1 MFGLSKY
8 RLFLIAIFLGVW
20 ALAAIEPLFPDDWLL
35 ENFLVFLIPV
45 LLIIFGKKMKWS
57 DTSYT
62 LLLLLAVLHLIGSH
76 YTYEHVPFGYTLG
89 EWFGTTRNMY
99 DRLVHFSFGLLMAYP
114 ARELCVRVAKVRGGW
129 SYYLPV
135 DIIMS
140 LSALYEIIEWISA
153 RRVAPE
159 VGLAFLGAQGDM
171 WDAQSDMLM
180 AGCGAIIAMI
190 IVWTLKKKFAK
201 IV

>member
-1 MFGLSKY
+1 M
-8 RLFLIAIFLGVW
+8 
-20 ALAAIEPLFPDDWLL
+20 EPLFPDDWLL

-99 DRLVHFSFGLLMAYP
+99 DRFVHFLFGLLMAYP

-129 SYYLPV
+129 PYYLPV

-140 LSALYEIIEWISA
+140 LSALYEIIEWVSA

-180 AGCGAIIAMI
+180 AGCGAVVAMI
-190 IVWTLKKKFAK
+190 IVWTLKKKFTK